1 MGRVAYNNPR
11 FFDFVYD
18 DFLCAA
24 VDSHVA
30 QSGVLFH
37 SLTKENVL
45 ELFEITG
52 VLSELKKRGYDS
64 LQLDLSG
71 SDDTYQRLTLTWQN
85 EILVHVRLS
94 IQEYR
99 IRLND
104 YFFKEKYLVVN
115 WLQTRHPKQATRDS
129 SRLYPGQDVPGLG
142 IFPEMSDLIGFLIIS
157 LRLNGA
163 VIRPEYF
170 HDAVLFSR
178 KFQFL
183 EPESKALYLSL
194 KNTFPKHSIRAIS
207 TLIQNGKVLDAK
219 RGVIEWKPIE
229 MIFFLEKTLNF
240 FVFNRKFQ
248 KKVSKLI
255 TTYKLSLAE
264 GAEQELGLDHS

>member
-1 MGRVAYNNPR
+1 MGKVAYNNPR

-24 VDSHVA
+24 VDSQVA
-30 QSGVLFH
+30 DSGVLFH
-37 SLTKENVL
+37 SLTRESVW
-45 ELFEITG
+45 ELLEITG

-64 LQLDLSG
+64 LQLELSG
-71 SDDTYQRLTLTWQN
+71 SDDSYQKVALTYQN
-85 EILVHVRLS
+85 EILIHLRLS

-99 IRLND
+99 IQIND
-104 YFFKEKYLVVN
+104 YFFKEKYLVIN
-115 WLQTRHPKQATRDS
+115 WLQTRHPKQKGREMT
-129 SRLYPGQDVPGLG
+129 RLYPGQDVPGLG
-142 IFPEMSDLIGFLIIS
+142 IFQEMSDMIGFLIIS

-178 KFQFL
+178 KFHFL
-183 EPESKALYLSL
+183 EADSKALFMAL
-194 KNTFPKHSIRAIS
+194 KNEFPKHSIRAIS
-207 TLIQNGKVLDAK
+207 TLLQNGKIQDAK
-219 RGVIEWKPIE
+219 RGVIEWKQIE

-248 KKVSKLI
+248 KKVRKI
-255 TTYKLSLAE
+255 RTTYNLSIAE
-264 GAEQELGLDHS
+264 GAEQELGLDF

>member
-1 MGRVAYNNPR
+1 MGKVAYNNPR

-37 SLTKENVL
+37 SLTKESVW

-52 VLSELKKRGYDS
+52 VLAELKKRGYDS
-64 LQLDLSG
+64 FQLDLSG
-71 SDDTYQRLTLTWQN
+71 SDDTYQKLILTYQN
-85 EILVHVRLS
+85 EILVHLRLS

-115 WLQTRHPKQATRDS
+115 WLQTRHPKQVGRDS
-129 SRLYPGQDVPGLG
+129 ARLYPGQDVPGLG
-142 IFPEMSDLIGFLIIS
+142 IFTEMADLIGFLIIS

-178 KFQFL
+178 KFHFL
-183 EPESKALYLSL
+183 EADSKALYQALR
-194 KNTFPKHSIRAIS
+194 TAFPKHSIRAIS
-207 TLIQNGKVLDAK
+207 TLLQHGKIVDAK

-229 MIFFLEKTLNF
+229 MIFFLEKSLNF
-240 FVFNRKFQ
+240 FVFNRKFE
-248 KKVSKLI
+248 KKVSKILS
-255 TTYKLSLAE
+255 TYKLSLVE
-264 GAEQELGLDHS
+264 GAEVELGLNT

>member
-1 MGRVAYNNPR
+1 MARVAYNNPR

-30 QSGVLFH
+30 GSGVLFH
-37 SLTKENVL
+37 SLTRESVW

-52 VLSELKKRGYDS
+52 VISELKKRGYDS
-64 LQLDLSG
+64 LSLELSG
-71 SDDTYQRLTLTWQN
+71 VDDTYQKVTLSWQN
-85 EILVHVRLS
+85 EILVHLRLS

-99 IRLND
+99 IRIND
-104 YFFKEKYLVVN
+104 YYFKEKYLVIN
-115 WLQTRHPKQATRDS
+115 WLQTRHPKQKGKELT
-129 SRLYPGQDVPGLG
+129 RLYPGQDVPGLG
-142 IFPEMSDLIGFLIIS
+142 IFQEMSDLIGFLIIS

-178 KFQFL
+178 KFHFL
-183 EPESKALYLSL
+183 EPESKAMFLAL
-194 KNTFPKHSIRAIS
+194 KNAFPKHSIRAIS
-207 TLIQNGKVLDAK
+207 TLLQSGKILDAK
-219 RGVIEWKPIE
+219 RGILEWKPIE
-229 MIFFLEKTLNF
+229 MILFLEKTLNF

-248 KKVSKLI
+248 KKVQKLAS
-255 TTYKLSLAE
+255 TYKLSLLE
-264 GAEQELGLDHS
+264 GAEDELGLNT

>member
-11 FFDFVYD
+11 FFDFLYD

-30 QSGVLFH
+30 DSGVLFH
-37 SLTKENVL
+37 SLTKESVW

-52 VLSELKKRGYDS
+52 VLAELKKRGYNS
-64 LQLDLSG
+64 LQLELSG
-71 SDDTYQRLTLTWQN
+71 SDDTYQKVALSYQN
-85 EILVHVRLS
+85 EILIHVRLS

-99 IRLND
+99 IQIND

-115 WLQTRHPKQATRDS
+115 WLQTRHPKQIGREMT
-129 SRLYPGQDVPGLG
+129 RLYPGQDVPGLG

-183 EPESKALYLSL
+183 EADSKALFLAL
-194 KNTFPKHSIRAIS
+194 KNEFPKHSIRAIS
-207 TLIQNGKVLDAK
+207 TLLQNGKIQDAK
-219 RGVIEWKPIE
+219 RGIIAWKPIE

-248 KKVSKLI
+248 KKVRKELS
-255 TTYKLSLAE
+255 TYKLSLVE
-264 GAEQELGLDHS
+264 GAETELGLDS